1 MAQRRRSTR
10 GRSSSRGSNPIFAWV
25 LVLLMLGFFMFMFN
39 EGSKGGATVA
49 EDWFG
54 LVGKW

>member
-1 MAQRRRSTR
+1 
-10 GRSSSRGSNPIFAWV
+10 
-25 LVLLMLGFFMFMFN
+25 MLGFFMFMFN